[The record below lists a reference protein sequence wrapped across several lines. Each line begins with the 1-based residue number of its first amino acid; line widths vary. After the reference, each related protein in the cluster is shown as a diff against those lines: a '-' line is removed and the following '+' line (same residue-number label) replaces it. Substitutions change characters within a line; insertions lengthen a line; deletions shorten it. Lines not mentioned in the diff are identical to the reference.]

1 MCTQISEI
9 MRNKIITFYELNR
22 NYKKIASYLKISRQ
36 TVSLWVSRFLDN
48 KNVEEIQKSG
58 RPKKTSENDDNEII
72 KIVKTSNV
80 IITSDKIVNDLKIKK
95 IFLSKNTIINRLHEK
110 SMIYGNTIKK
120 PLLTENHK
128 QLRLMWAIEHINTDW
143 RTIKFSDETIIKK
156 ILIQNN
162 GWIKMKK
169 SGKNCKTS
177 YECSSMG
184 EYTFWRCWRFMYI

>member
-9 MRNKIITFYELNR
+9 MRNKIITFYELNW

-80 IITSDKIVNDLKIKK
+80 IITSDEIVNDLKIKK
-95 IFLSKNTIINRLHEK
+95 NIFK
-110 SMIYGNTIKK
+110 
-120 PLLTENHK
+120 
-128 QLRLMWAIEHINTDW
+128 
-143 RTIKFSDETIIKK
+143 
-156 ILIQNN
+156 
-162 GWIKMKK
+162 
-169 SGKNCKTS
+169 
-177 YECSSMG
+177 
-184 EYTFWRCWRFMYI
+184 